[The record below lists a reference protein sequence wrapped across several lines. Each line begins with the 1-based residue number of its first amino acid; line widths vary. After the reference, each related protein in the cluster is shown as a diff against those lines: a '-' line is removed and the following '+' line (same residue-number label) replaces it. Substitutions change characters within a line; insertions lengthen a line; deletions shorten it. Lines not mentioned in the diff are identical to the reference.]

1 MTDWTRL
8 LLPASFNGLRFHVE
22 GSDVE
27 AGHRVST
34 TTIPNGGHILES
46 FGPQARSFEVEAY
59 LAGPACRERAEA
71 LLAAAETRHR
81 GLLVLPDS
89 GATLVRLTKARRS
102 FTKDKLGYVAVSLE
116 AVAEPVGAGITLS
129 ANALEAQ
136 IYGLAGLASAALGLF
151 ASFAFRLVGMPSTVL
166 DAALTA
172 GAQSLGDLMALRDS
186 VRLDPVGRDATA
198 PAFTA
203 ATVALADLVADPA
216 AYGAALADAAI
227 ALADAADPATLTETL
242 LALGPPADAAPAQV
256 SQGSALVIAENAGHG
271 VTLLAAARALALG
284 EALARRSYRD
294 RAEAV
299 TARAAATAIFDDALA
314 RIGRPGLDLARELS
328 AMKGVI
334 AELTARREADIA
346 PLITVSA
353 GRSLPSLVWAHALY
367 ADPLRAEDLA
377 ERAGAFHPSWM
388 PERFEAL
395 AA

>member
-8 LLPASFNGLRFHVE
+8 LLPASFDGLRFHVE
-22 GSDVE
+22 GADVE

-46 FGPQARSFEVEAY
+46 FGPQARKFEVEAY
-59 LAGPACRERAEA
+59 LTGPACRERAEA
-71 LLAAAETRHR
+71 LLAKAESRHR
-81 GLLVLPDS
+81 GVLVLPDS
-89 GATLVRLTKARRS
+89 GATLVRLTKAKRS
-102 FTKDKLGYVAVSLE
+102 FARDKLGYVAVSLE
-116 AVAEPVGAGITLS
+116 AVAEPASAGITLS

-136 IYGLAGLASAALGLF
+136 IYGLAGLAASALGLF
-151 ASFAFRLVGMPSTVL
+151 ASFAFRLAGQPSTVL

-172 GAQSLGDLMALRDS
+172 GAQPLGDLMALRDS
-186 VRLDPVGRDATA
+186 VRLDPAGRDATA

-203 ATVALADLVADPA
+203 VTVALADLVADPA
-216 AYGAALADAAI
+216 GYGAALGAAAV
-227 ALADAADPATLTETL
+227 ALADAADPATLTETI
-242 LALGPPADAAPAQV
+242 LALGPPAEAAPPQV

-271 VTLLAAARALALG
+271 VTLVASARALALG

-294 RAEAV
+294 RSEAV
-299 TARAAATAIFDDALA
+299 TARATATAIFDDALA

-353 GRSLPSLVWAHALY
+353 GRPLPSLVWAHALY

-377 ERAGAFHPSWM
+377 RRAGAFHPSWM

>member
-8 LLPASFNGLRFHVE
+8 LLPASFNGIGFHVE

-27 AGHRVST
+27 AGHRVAT
-34 TTIPNGGHILES
+34 TTIPNGTHINES
-46 FGPQARSFEVEAY
+46 FGPNARKFEVEAY
-59 LAGPACRERAEA
+59 LIGISCRQTAEA
-71 LLAAAETRHR
+71 LLSAAESRHR
-81 GLLVLPDS
+81 GMLVLPDS
-89 GATLVRLTKARRS
+89 GARMVRLTKAKRS
-102 FTKDKLGYVAVSLE
+102 FAKDKLGYVAVSLE
-116 AVAEPVGAGITLS
+116 AVAEPASAGVRLS

-136 IYGLAGLASAALGLF
+136 IYGIAGLASAALGLF
-151 ASFAFRLVGMPSTVL
+151 ASLSFRLVGMPSTVL
-166 DAALTA
+166 DEALTA
-172 GAQSLGDLMALRDS
+172 AAQSLGDLTALRDS
-186 VRLDPVGRDATA
+186 VRLDPAARDAVA

-203 ATVALADLVADPA
+203 ATMALADLAADPA
-216 AYGAALADAAI
+216 GYGAALGAAAV
-227 ALADAADPATLTETL
+227 ALADAADPSVLTETL
-242 LALGPPADAAPAQV
+242 LALGPPADVAATPV
-256 SQGSALVIAENAGHG
+256 SQGSAVIVAENASHG
-271 VTLLAAARALALG
+271 ITLLAAARALALG

-299 TARAAATAIFDDALA
+299 TARAVATAIFDDALA

-353 GRSLPSLVWAHALY
+353 GRPLPSLVWAHALY
-367 ADPLRAEDLA
+367 ADPLRAEEIA
-377 ERAGAFHPSWM
+377 RRAGAFNPSWM